1 MPSLPIVLRR
11 TEWWQRVGVLVP
23 GVRHRGETSRYR
35 QYGQVLLNSKADSN
49 HCMRDHGL
57 LPRVG
62 GLVDLGF
69 YRPLSSTTFPATFGR
84 DGALRV
90 LA

>member
-1 MPSLPIVLRR
+1 MA
-11 TEWWQRVGVLVP
+11 
-23 GVRHRGETSRYR
+23 ETSRYVR
-35 QYGQVLLNSKADSN
+35 YGEDLLDWKADSN

-57 LPRVG
+57 LPRVP
-62 GLVDLGF
+62 GLVDRGF

-90 LA
+90 FVL